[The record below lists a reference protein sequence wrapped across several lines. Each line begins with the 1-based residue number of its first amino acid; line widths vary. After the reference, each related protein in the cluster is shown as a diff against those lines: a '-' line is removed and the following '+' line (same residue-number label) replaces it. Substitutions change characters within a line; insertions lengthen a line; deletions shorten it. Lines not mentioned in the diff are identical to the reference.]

1 MAQVKKG
8 SRVKIVYTGKL
19 KDGTIFETNIGA
31 PPLEF
36 TVGKGKVIKGFEN
49 AVMGMKPGET
59 KIVTIKPADAYG
71 PRDPAL
77 LWVVATAELPAGT
90 TLELDREISF
100 TRHDGDIVEGRIS
113 KIEDDLVSIDG
124 NHPLAGRN
132 LTFEIKV
139 MDVG

>member
-49 AVMGMKPGET
+49 AVIIAGII
-59 KIVTIKPADAYG
+59 KIGHYFSADFDRFRKIFFIFHDRFDQFINFINRYIIKINRFP
-71 PRDPAL
+71 
-77 LWVVATAELPAGT
+77 AELT
-90 TLELDREISF
+90 ETRDRSF
-100 TRHDGDIVEGRIS
+100 QLLKDYPQFILSFADRIF
-113 KIEDDLVSIDG
+113 V
-124 NHPLAGRN
+124 
-132 LTFEIKV
+132 
-139 MDVG
+139 